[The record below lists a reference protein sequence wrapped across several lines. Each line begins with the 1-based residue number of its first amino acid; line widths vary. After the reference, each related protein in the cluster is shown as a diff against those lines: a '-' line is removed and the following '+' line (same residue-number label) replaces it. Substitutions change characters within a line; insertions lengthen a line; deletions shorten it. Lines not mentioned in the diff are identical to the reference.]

1 VWKNLDSGIAAR
13 LDAPAQARLKL
24 NATRAGSIVKVT
36 AAADEIKNA
45 APDLRL
51 QLALVE
57 DEVSYSGENGLRFH
71 PMVVRNL
78 ARPADAQPYGFAINA
93 AQPAKVDHIFDLEQI
108 SAANLKY
115 YDEYLADL
123 KQRTGID
130 ATFKEKRYIINPERL
145 SIVAFVQDEKTRQIL
160 QAVYLKVA
168 PAASQ
173 VTR

>member
-1 VWKNLDSGIAAR
+1 VVNLGCID
-13 LDAPAQARLKL
+13 L
-24 NATRAGSIVKVT
+24 NPWNGRCPKYDV
-36 AAADEIKNA
+36 
-45 APDLRL
+45 PDYVLNL
-51 QLALVE
+51 FNTPVI
-57 DEVSYSGENGLRFH
+57 SYSGENGLRFH

-93 AQPAKVDHIFDLEQI
+93 AQPAKVDHIFDLDQI

-115 YDEYLADL
+115 YDDYLADL

-168 PAASQ
+168 PTASQ